1 MYNRSRESA
10 EAAVA
15 FTVKTYGR
23 MDTLVNGAA
32 GNFLANAHELKLK
45 VGSGRVGLVWFGSA
59 GARYGSTV
67 Q

>member
-1 MYNRSRESA
+1 MIYGRRARRSQESA

-23 MDTLVNGAA
+23 MDTLINGAA

-45 VGSGRVGLVWFGSA
+45 VDAQTQGVLNKMVDE
-59 GARYGSTV
+59 
-67 Q
+67 